1 MPKSLSRM
9 VVRFSVD
16 LHKELLHSRKDKKE
30 NVTTSPFMITAALS
44 MTFAGA
50 RENTAD
56 ELLAVLRGKDEK
68 LHENFASF
76 MPKLSSHSHKL
87 QFHVANR
94 IYSDEKF
101 PVVEEYA
108 TFVNSTYAST
118 IQSVNFEKRSEAVRG
133 EINDWVK
140 VVTESKIVD
149 LLAPGS
155 VAPTTNV
162 LLINAVYF
170 KGLWESPFPASSTSR
185 RDFNVDSKTKVQV
198 DMMCQKQEF
207 AISHSEELGVRA
219 IEMPYRGGRTSMII
233 LLPDEIEGLS
243 HLEHHLSH
251 CKLSNIVAD
260 LKETPNVE
268 VIMPKLLLHQ
278 CLYLKDTL
286 VAMGVNDL
294 FSGKCDLSG
303 MFKTGNPVVSEM
315 IHSVYLQID
324 EDGTDAAVATPAV
337 AAAST
342 TTVSPA
348 ATQKTEFV
356 VDHPFMLLVLKSKSD
371 VILFMSSVRHP

>member
-30 NVTTSPFMITAALS
+30 NVTSSPFMITAALS

-50 RENTAD
+50 RDNTAD

-118 IQSVNFEKRSEAVRG
+118 IQSADFEKRSEAIRG

-155 VAPTTNV
+155 VTPTTNV

-198 DMMCQKQEF
+198 DMMYQKQEF

-303 MFKTGNPVVSEM
+303 MFKSGNPVVSEM

>member
-30 NVTTSPFMITAALS
+30 NVTSSPFMITAALS

-118 IQSVNFEKRSEAVRG
+118 IQSVDFEKRSEAVRG
-133 EINDWVK
+133 QINDWVK

-155 VAPTTNV
+155 VNPTTNV

>member
-30 NVTTSPFMITAALS
+30 NVTSSPFMITAALS

-118 IQSVNFEKRSEAVRG
+118 IQS
-133 EINDWVK
+133 
-140 VVTESKIVD
+140 
-149 LLAPGS
+149 
-155 VAPTTNV
+155 
-162 LLINAVYF
+162 
-170 KGLWESPFPASSTSR
+170 
-185 RDFNVDSKTKVQV
+185 
-198 DMMCQKQEF
+198 
-207 AISHSEELGVRA
+207 
-219 IEMPYRGGRTSMII
+219 
-233 LLPDEIEGLS
+233 
-243 HLEHHLSH
+243 
-251 CKLSNIVAD
+251 
-260 LKETPNVE
+260 
-268 VIMPKLLLHQ
+268 
-278 CLYLKDTL
+278 
-286 VAMGVNDL
+286 
-294 FSGKCDLSG
+294 
-303 MFKTGNPVVSEM
+303 TGNPVVSEM

>member
-30 NVTTSPFMITAALS
+30 NVTSSPFMITAALS

-50 RENTAD
+50 RDNTAD

-118 IQSVNFEKRSEAVRG
+118 IQSADFEKRSEAIRG

-155 VAPTTNV
+155 VTPTTNV

-303 MFKTGNPVVSEM
+303 MFKSGNPVVSEM

>member
-9 VVRFSVD
+9 IVRFAVD

-30 NVTTSPFMITAALS
+30 NVTASPYNIAAALS

-56 ELLAVLRGKDEK
+56 ELLAALRGKQEK
-68 LHENFASF
+68 LHDNFASF
-76 MPKLSSHSHKL
+76 IPKLSSHSNKL

-94 IYSDEKF
+94 IFSDQKF
-101 PVVEEYA
+101 PIVEEYA
-108 TFVNSTYAST
+108 AFVNSTYASA
-118 IQSVNFEKRSEAVRG
+118 IQSVDFEKRSETVRS
-133 EINDWVK
+133 EINAWVK

-155 VAPTTNV
+155 VTPTTNV
-162 LLINAVYF
+162 LLVNAVYF

-243 HLEHHLSH
+243 HVEHHLSH

-268 VIMPKLLLHQ
+268 VVMPKLLLQQ

-286 VAMGVNDL
+286 VALGVNDL
-294 FSGKCDLSG
+294 FSGNCNLSG
-303 MFKTGNPVVSEM
+303 MFKSGGPVVSEM
-315 IHSVYLQID
+315 IHEVYLQID

-337 AAAST
+337 PAAT
-342 TTVSPA
+342 TTTPPPA

>member
-30 NVTTSPFMITAALS
+30 NVTSSPFMITAALS

-108 TFVNSTYAST
+108 TLVNSTYAST
-118 IQSVNFEKRSEAVRG
+118 IQSVDFEKRSEAVRG

-155 VAPTTNV
+155 VNPTTNV